1 MTDFRK
7 MIAEELREKRP
18 NISESS
24 EKTYAST
31 LFSLN
36 KKMNGDL
43 ALDFF
48 KKHAEILQ
56 FIKEHMKN
64 KQTQKTLLSALL
76 ILTGLSEYREDML
89 KFAKEVNDTYKTQKM
104 TDKQKEYRI
113 SFDEVKEKVDN
124 VLNSLK
130 KHRTM
135 IGYQQFLAAA
145 FSSGV
150 YAPPRRSEFA
160 NIRIKNIDTNLD
172 NFLYKNKIIFN
183 SYKTAKKYG
192 RQENVIPKEVM
203 PFLKQYLKLNKT
215 DFLFPKKDGE
225 ASMSN
230 VDYNRLL
237 GKVFGPFISVDAL
250 RSIYLSEKY
259 KDVPSMEDMEATA
272 NAMGHSIQ
280 TGLTDYVKRG

>member
-1 MTDFRK
+1 MSDFRK

-18 NISESS
+18 NISDSS

-48 KKHAEILQ
+48 KKHTEILQ

-89 KFAKEVNDTYKTQKM
+89 KFAKEVNDTYKTQK
-104 TDKQKEYRI
+104 KQKEYRI

-124 VLNSLK
+124 VLVSLK

-135 IGYQQFLAAA
+135 VGYQQFLAAA

-160 NIRIKNIDTNLD
+160 NIRIKNIDTTLD

-183 SYKTAKKYG
+183 NYKTAKKYG
-192 RQENVIPKEVM
+192 QQTYIISPEVM
-203 PFLKQYLKLNKT
+203 PILKQYLKLNKT

-272 NAMGHSIQ
+272 KEMGHSV
-280 TGLTDYVKRG
+280 TTAMTDYVKKG

>member
-1 MTDFRK
+1 

-18 NISESS
+18 NISDSS

-36 KKMNGDL
+36 KKMGGDKE
-43 ALDFF
+43 LDFF
-48 KKHAEILQ
+48 KKHNEILK
-56 FIKEHMKN
+56 FIKENMVN

-89 KFAKEVNDTYKTQKM
+89 AFAKEVNDNYNKKQKM
-104 TDKQKEYRI
+104 TDKQREHRI
-113 SFDEVKEKVDN
+113 SFDEVKEKVEK
-124 VLNSLK
+124 SLSALK
-130 KHRTM
+130 QHRTM
-135 IGYQQFLAAA
+135 VGFQQFLAAA

-160 NIRIKNIDTNLD
+160 NIRIKNFDHTLD
-172 NFLYKNKIIFN
+172 NYLFKNKIIFN

-192 RQENVIPKEVM
+192 RQEYTIPKEVI
-203 PFLKQYLKLNKT
+203 PFLRQYLKINKT

-237 GKVFGPFISVDAL
+237 GKVFGSFVSVDAL

-259 KDVPSMEDMEATA
+259 KDVPSMQDMEATA
-272 NAMGHSIQ
+272 TAMGHSIQ
-280 TGLTDYVKRG
+280 TGLTDYVKKE

>member
-1 MTDFRK
+1 MADFRK

-18 NISESS
+18 NISDSS

-36 KKMNGDL
+36 KKMNGDKD
-43 ALDFF
+43 LDFF
-48 KKHAEILQ
+48 KKHNEILQ
-56 FIKEHMKN
+56 FIKEHMAN

-89 KFAKEVNDTYKTQKM
+89 AFAKEVNDNYKKQKL
-104 TDKQKEYRI
+104 TDKQREHRI
-113 SFDEVKEKVDN
+113 SFDEVKEKVEKT
-124 VLNSLK
+124 LAALK
-130 KHRTM
+130 AHRTM
-135 IGYQQFLAAA
+135 VGYQQFLAAA

-160 NIRIKNIDTNLD
+160 NIRIKNFDHTLD
-172 NFLYKNKIIFN
+172 NYLLKNKIIFN
-183 SYKTAKKYG
+183 TYKTSKKYG
-192 RQENVIPKEVM
+192 RQEYVVPREVM

-225 ASMSN
+225 AYMSN

-237 GKVFGPFISVDAL
+237 GKVFGASISVDAL

-272 NAMGHSIQ
+272 TAMGHTVNTAMS
-280 TGLTDYVKRG
+280 DYVKKE

>member
-1 MTDFRK
+1 
-7 MIAEELREKRP
+7 
-18 NISESS
+18 
-24 EKTYAST
+24 
-31 LFSLN
+31 
-36 KKMNGDL
+36 
-43 ALDFF
+43 
-48 KKHAEILQ
+48 
-56 FIKEHMKN
+56 
-64 KQTQKTLLSALL
+64 
-76 ILTGLSEYREDML
+76 ML

-113 SFDEVKEKVDN
+113 SFDEVKEKVN
-124 VLNSLK
+124 KVLLSLK
-130 KHRTM
+130 AHRTM

-150 YAPPRRSEFA
+150 YAPPRRREYA
-160 NIRIKNIDTNLD
+160 NIRTKNIDTKLD
-172 NFLYKNKIIFN
+172 NYIFKNKIIFN

-192 RQENVIPKEVM
+192 QQTYIISPEIM
-203 PFLKQYLKLNKT
+203 PILKQYLKLNKT

-259 KDVPSMEDMEATA
+259 KDVPSMEDMEKTA
-272 NAMGHSIQ
+272 EAMGHTITTS
-280 TGLTDYVKRG
+280 LTDYVKKG

>member
-1 MTDFRK
+1 
-7 MIAEELREKRP
+7 
-18 NISESS
+18 
-24 EKTYAST
+24 
-31 LFSLN
+31 
-36 KKMNGDL
+36 MNGDL

-48 KKHAEILQ
+48 KKHTEILQ

-113 SFDEVKEKVDN
+113 SFDEVKEKVN
-124 VLNSLK
+124 KVMLSLK
-130 KHRTM
+130 AHRTM
-135 IGYQQFLAAA
+135 AGYQQFLAAA

-160 NIRIKNIDTNLD
+160 NIRTKNIDTTLD

-183 SYKTAKKYG
+183 NYKTAKKYG
-192 RQENVIPKEVM
+192 QQTYIISPEVM
-203 PFLKQYLKLNKT
+203 PILKQYLKLNKT

-272 NAMGHSIQ
+272 KEMGHSV
-280 TGLTDYVKRG
+280 TTAMTDYVKKG

>member
-18 NISESS
+18 NISDSS

-36 KKMNGDL
+36 KRMGGEHD
-43 ALDFF
+43 LDFF
-48 KKHAEILQ
+48 KKHNEILQ
-56 FIKEHMKN
+56 FIKENMQN

-76 ILTGLSEYREDML
+76 ILTGLSEYRADML
-89 KFAKEVNDTYKTQKM
+89 AFAKEVNDAYKTQKM
-104 TDKQKEYRI
+104 TDKQREHRI
-113 SFDEVKEKVDN
+113 SFDQVKEKVEKT
-124 VLNSLK
+124 LSALK
-130 KHRTM
+130 QHRTM
-135 IGYQQFLAAA
+135 VGFQQFLAAA

-160 NIRIKNIDTNLD
+160 NIRIRNFDNTLD
-172 NFLYKNKIIFN
+172 NYLFKNNIVFN
-183 SYKTAKKYG
+183 SYKTSKKYG
-192 RQENVIPKEVM
+192 RQEYTIPKEVM
-203 PFLKQYLKLNKT
+203 PFLRQYLKINKT

-237 GKVFGPFISVDAL
+237 GKVFGSFISVDAL

-259 KDVPSMEDMEATA
+259 KDVPRMEDMEQTA
-272 NAMGHSIQ
+272 REMGHSVS
-280 TGLTDYVKRG
+280 TAMTDYVKKD

>member
-18 NISESS
+18 NISDSS

-113 SFDEVKEKVDN
+113 SFDEVKEKVN
-124 VLNSLK
+124 KVLLSLK
-130 KHRTM
+130 AHRTM

-160 NIRIKNIDTNLD
+160 NIRIKNIDTTLD

-183 SYKTAKKYG
+183 NYKTSKKYG
-192 RQENVIPKEVM
+192 QQTYIISPEVM
-203 PFLKQYLKLNKT
+203 PILKQYLKLNKT

-272 NAMGHSIQ
+272 KEMGHSV
-280 TGLTDYVKRG
+280 TTAMTDYVKKG

>member
-192 RQENVIPKEVM
+192 RQEYVIPKEVM

-237 GKVFGPFISVDAL
+237 GKVFGAFISVDAL
-250 RSIYLSEKY
+250 RSIFLSEKY

-272 NAMGHSIQ
+272 NAMGNSIT
-280 TGLTDYVKRG
+280 TGLTDYVKKG